1 MKRSHYPFP
10 FNDFLPMDFVKRAW
24 EDGWLDEF
32 ADNHFLIMPLKTILI
47 TLTGSISLFPIL
59 QWTFSLP

>member
-32 ADNHFLIMPLKTILI
+32 ADNHFLIMI
-47 TLTGSISLFPIL
+47 TSY
-59 QWTFSLP
+59 